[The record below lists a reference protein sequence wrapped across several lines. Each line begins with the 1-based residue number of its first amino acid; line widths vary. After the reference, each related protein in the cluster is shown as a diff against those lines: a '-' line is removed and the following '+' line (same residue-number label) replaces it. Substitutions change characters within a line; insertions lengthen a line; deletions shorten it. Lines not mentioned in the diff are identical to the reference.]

1 MNSMFKGDLITIKQN
16 GMILLWDGDE
26 RKFKTI
32 HEPTT
37 AIFLGDLKSYKDQ
50 QSLDIY
56 SYLKESTPLQNP
68 YKIAIGNKVAYIDK
82 SHFFFYNKRRKHEKV
97 N

>member
-1 MNSMFKGDLITIKQN
+1 MNSMFKGDLITIKQDV
-16 GMILLWDGDE
+16 MILFWEDDK
-26 RKFKTI
+26 RYFKTI
-32 HEPTT
+32 REPTT
-37 AIFLGDLKSYKDQ
+37 AIYLGELRAYKDDE
-50 QSLDIY
+50 SRSTY

-68 YKIAIGNKVAYIDK
+68 YKVAIGHRVAYVDK